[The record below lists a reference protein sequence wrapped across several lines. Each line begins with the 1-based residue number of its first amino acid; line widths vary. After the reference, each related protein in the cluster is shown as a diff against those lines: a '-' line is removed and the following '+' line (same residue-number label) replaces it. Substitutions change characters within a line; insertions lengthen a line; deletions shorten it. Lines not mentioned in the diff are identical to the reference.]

1 MRPSLMRMEWRL
13 STVVVGVD
21 GSEGSQ
27 RAAEHGVAIARHWNA
42 HLKLVTVVRTPEGW
56 WGLGG
61 APPTPEALSAALV
74 EGQQKILN
82 EIEEHLDLA
91 GIDYETVQ
99 ELGDPVNRLLAVVE
113 VNGAD
118 LLVIG
123 RRGAGLAER
132 VILGSTADRL
142 THLASCPVLVVP

>member
-1 MRPSLMRMEWRL
+1 MEWNIT
-13 STVVVGVD
+13 TVVVGID
-21 GSEGSQ
+21 GSEGSDH
-27 RAAEHGVAIARHWNA
+27 AAEKAVAIARHWEA
-42 HLKLVTVVRTPEGW
+42 KLLLVTVVRTPEGW
-56 WGLGG
+56 WGIGG

-74 EGQQKILN
+74 EGQQKILADT
-82 EIEEHLDLA
+82 EAGLGLD
-91 GIDYETVQ
+91 GIDYETVE
-99 ELGDPVNRLLAVVE
+99 ELGDPVSRLLAVVE
-113 VNGAD
+113 TRQAD